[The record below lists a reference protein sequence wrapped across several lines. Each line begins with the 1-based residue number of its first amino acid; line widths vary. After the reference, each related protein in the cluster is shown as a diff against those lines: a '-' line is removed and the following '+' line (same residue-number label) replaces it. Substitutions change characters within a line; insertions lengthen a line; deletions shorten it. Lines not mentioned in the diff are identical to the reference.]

1 MRIWRKDHA
10 SKTRS
15 VSPIIFEALHVKVG
29 MVLVAEFGGGRLVCR
44 VLFPKA
50 TIAMTIRMNLYN
62 PRPLA
67 LPACALTTATE
78 PWASRLIFQRVS

>member
-15 VSPIIFEALHVKVG
+15 VSPTIFEASHVKVG
-29 MVLVAEFGGGRLVCR
+29 MVRVAEFGGARLVYR
-44 VLFPKA
+44 VLFPRVAIAK
-50 TIAMTIRMNLYN
+50 TIQMNVHN
-62 PRPLA
+62 PMPLA

-78 PWASRLIFQRVS
+78 L